1 MLGHCRGQCQQALHA
16 GGQAVE
22 AHLDALL
29 PGRGEDRPEE
39 DKQPGVPRLQLVG
52 GKTQLT
58 DPGRKRGQ
66 QPLRPG
72 RVGVQVP
79 AAAEADKQRF
89 GLGAIEGEHRLLH
102 QSVGG

>member
-1 MLGHCRGQCQQALHA
+1 MEVRIEPDPLTNRGGLTRAELGGAL
-16 GGQAVE
+16 V
-22 AHLDALL
+22 L
-29 PGRGEDRPEE
+29 
-39 DKQPGVPRLQLVG
+39 LVG